1 MKKKNLVFI
10 LSLFFLA
17 SCSTGGSNGS
27 ITKPSVSNNSTNNST
42 STSTTTSISEPS
54 TSSSISSPTTTP
66 DEGYD
71 ETKSTEI
78 VLSDNNSVV
87 TNNNGFVVISSNE
100 IYITGAGTY
109 SISGTL
115 SNGKIIVNPSDENA
129 IIELELT
136 GVNISCNYGAPI
148 GIFNG
153 DQVDISA
160 KKGSKNYLFD
170 LRTSND
176 DTLDGSNACLYSAI
190 DMDLK
195 GKGSLSITS
204 SYNNGIG
211 TKDDLKIKNLE
222 LSVKAPNNAIKGNDS
237 LTIESGTIT
246 AISTQGDALKTSN
259 SSLSS
264 KGKEKGNITI
274 LDGTLNLYSACDAI
288 DAARDVYIGD
298 ASTTLSITILT
309 EQYSEYSEEVSKT
322 SDSTLYLV
330 LNSSTISSSSYRFA
344 AYFTTSSTSSF
355 SNMKSVS
362 NSGGFNRYTY
372 YSVDVPSG
380 AQSVT
385 FYAFNSSQTTNSID
399 SYTYK
404 SENMTI
410 PTSNDMF
417 RISRASGSLLSGSW
431 TTYSTPS
438 FGPGGPGGGMD
449 DGNTNKA
456 DYSCKGIKA
465 DNIIEITSGNINIKS
480 HDDGIHANND
490 VQLETGEYGLGNVT
504 INGGNIEIYT
514 DDDGIHA
521 DKELTINGG
530 YTIITNSYEGF
541 EGFTININGST
552 NEINSS
558 DDGINAAGGDERAN
572 EEQLNITGG
581 VTYIT
586 ANGDVIDS
594 NGNINMTGGV
604 VFAQG
609 LSRGGNGLLDFDG
622 TFTFSGGLLF
632 SYGTS
637 DMAQKPTAS
646 GTAKVSTPSVGRL
659 SVGHY
664 LNVVDSSSN
673 IVASMKITMSNLSYC
688 VLSYGSNYGTLST
701 SSSATT
707 SLELVKGLYYIA

>member
-1 MKKKNLVFI
+1 MKKRNLVFI

-17 SCSTGGSNGS
+17 SCSTGGNSGS
-27 ITKPSVSNNSTNNST
+27 IAKPSVSNNSTNNST
-42 STSTTTSISEPS
+42 STSNSTATSKPS
-54 TSSSISSPTTTP
+54 TSVSISSPTTNP

-87 TNNNGFVVISSNE
+87 TNNNGFVVISGNE

-115 SNGKIIVNPSDENA
+115 SNGKIIVNPSDEDA
-129 IIELELT
+129 TIELELT

-160 KKGSKNYLFD
+160 KKGSKNYLTD
-170 LRTSND
+170 LRTSDD

-204 SYNNGIG
+204 SYNNGVG

-274 LDGTLNLYSACDAI
+274 LDGTLKLYSACDAI
-288 DAARDVYIGD
+288 DAARNVYIGD
-298 ASTTLSITILT
+298 ASTTPNITILT

-322 SDSTLYLV
+322 SENTLYLA
-330 LNSSTISSSSYRFA
+330 LSSSSISSSNYRFA

-362 NSGGFNRYTY
+362 SSGGFDRYSY
-372 YSVDVPSG
+372 YSVDVPSD
-380 AQSVT
+380 AESVT
-385 FYAFNSSQTTNSID
+385 FYAFNSSQTTNSVEN
-399 SYTYK
+399 YTYK

-417 RISRASGSLLSGSW
+417 RVSRASGNLLSGSW
-431 TTYSTPS
+431 TTYSAPS
-438 FGPGGPGGGMD
+438 FGTGGPGGGMN

-465 DNIIEITSGNINIKS
+465 DNIIEIASGNINIKS

-514 DDDGIHA
+514 DDDGVHA
-521 DKELTINGG
+521 DKELTVNGG
-530 YTIITNSYEGF
+530 YTVITNSYEGF
-541 EGFTININGST
+541 EGFTININGGT

-586 ANGDVIDS
+586 ANGDIIDS

-609 LSRGGNGLLDFDG
+609 PSRGGNGLLDFDG

-632 SYGTS
+632 GYGTS

-659 SVGHY
+659 SVGYY
-664 LNVVDSSSN
+664 LNVIDSSSN
-673 IVASMKITMSNLSYC
+673 IVASMKITMTNLSYC

-701 SSSATT
+701 SSSSTT

>member
-1 MKKKNLVFI
+1 MKKKNLIFI

-27 ITKPSVSNNSTNNST
+27 IAKPSVSNNSTNNST

-54 TSSSISSPTTTP
+54 TSASISSPTTNP

-78 VLSDNNSVV
+78 VLSDNNSAI

-115 SNGKIIVNPSDENA
+115 SNGKIIVNPSDEDA
-129 IIELELT
+129 VIELELT

-170 LRTSND
+170 LRTSDD
-176 DTLDGSNACLYSAI
+176 DTLDGSNACLYSEI
-190 DMDLK
+190 DLNLK

-204 SYNNGIG
+204 SYNNGVG

-237 LTIESGTIT
+237 LIIESGTIT

-298 ASTTLSITILT
+298 ASTTPSITILT

-322 SDSTLYLV
+322 SDSTLYLA

-355 SNMKSVS
+355 LNMKSVS
-362 NSGGFNRYTY
+362 NSGRFNRYTY
-372 YSVDVPSG
+372 YSVDVPSD

-514 DDDGIHA
+514 DDDGVHA

-530 YTIITNSYEGF
+530 YTVITNSYEGF
-541 EGFTININGST
+541 EGFTININGGT

-558 DDGINAAGGDERAN
+558 DDGINASGGDERAN

-609 LSRGGNGLLDFDG
+609 PSRGGNGLLDFDG
-622 TFTFSGGLLF
+622 TFTFSGGLLLG
-632 SYGTS
+632 YGTS

-646 GTAKVSTPSVGRL
+646 GTAKVLTPSVGRL
-659 SVGHY
+659 SVGYY

-673 IVASMKITMSNLSYC
+673 IVASMKITMTNLSYC

-701 SSSATT
+701 SSSSTT

>member
-1 MKKKNLVFI
+1 MKKRNLVFI

-17 SCSTGGSNGS
+17 SCSTGGNSGNT
-27 ITKPSVSNNSTNNST
+27 TKPSVSNNSTNTSTSNST
-42 STSTTTSISEPS
+42 STSKPS
-54 TSSSISSPTTTP
+54 TSVSISSPTTNP

-78 VLSDNNSVV
+78 GLSDDNSTV
-87 TNNNGFVVISSNE
+87 TNNNGFVVISGNE

-115 SNGKIIVNPSDENA
+115 SNGKIIVNPSDEDA
-129 IIELELT
+129 TIELELT

-160 KKGSKNYLFD
+160 KKGSKNYLTD
-170 LRTSND
+170 LRTSDD

-204 SYNNGIG
+204 SYNNGVG

-222 LSVKAPNNAIKGNDS
+222 LSVKAPNNAIKGSDS

-264 KGKEKGNITI
+264 KGKEKGNISI
-274 LDGTLNLYSACDAI
+274 LDGTLKLYSACDAI

-298 ASTTLSITILT
+298 ASTTPNITILT

-322 SDSTLYLV
+322 SDSTLYLA
-330 LNSSTISSSSYRFA
+330 LSSSTISSSSYRFA

-362 NSGGFNRYTY
+362 SSGGFDRYSY
-372 YSVDVPSG
+372 YSVDVPSD
-380 AQSVT
+380 AESVT
-385 FYAFNSSQTTNSID
+385 FYAFNSSQTTNSVD

-417 RISRASGSLLSGSW
+417 KVSRASGSLLSGSW

-514 DDDGIHA
+514 DDDGVHA
-521 DKELTINGG
+521 DKELTVNGG
-530 YTIITNSYEGF
+530 YTVITNSYEGF
-541 EGFTININGST
+541 EGFTININGGT

-594 NGNINMTGGV
+594 NGNINMTDGV
-604 VFAQG
+604 IFAQG
-609 LSRGGNGLLDFDG
+609 PSRGGNGLLDFDG

-632 SYGTS
+632 GYGTS

-659 SVGHY
+659 SVGYY
-664 LNVVDSSSN
+664 LNVIDSSSN
-673 IVASMKITMSNLSYC
+673 IVASMKITMTNLSYC
-688 VLSYGSNYGTLST
+688 VLSYGSNYGTLSA
-701 SSSATT
+701 SSSSIT

>member
-259 SSLSS
+259 SSSSS

-274 LDGTLNLYSACDAI
+274 LDGTLNLYSECDAI
-288 DAARDVYIGD
+288 DAARNVYIGD
-298 ASTTLSITILT
+298 ASTTPNITILT

>member
-17 SCSTGGSNGS
+17 SCSSGGSNGS
-27 ITKPSVSNNSTNNST
+27 IAKPSVSNNSTNNSPSTIT
-42 STSTTTSISEPS
+42 STSISEPS
-54 TSSSISSPTTTP
+54 TSSSISSPTTNP

-129 IIELELT
+129 VIELELT

-170 LRTSND
+170 LRTSD
-176 DTLDGSNACLYSAI
+176 DNTLDGSNACLYSAI

-204 SYNNGIG
+204 SYNNGVG

-274 LDGTLNLYSACDAI
+274 LDGTLNLYSACDAF

-298 ASTTLSITILT
+298 ASTTPGITILT

-322 SDSTLYLV
+322 SDSTLYLA

-431 TTYSTPS
+431 STYSTPS

-514 DDDGIHA
+514 DDDGVHA
-521 DKELTINGG
+521 DKELTVNGG
-530 YTIITNSYEGF
+530 YTVITNSYEGF
-541 EGFTININGST
+541 EGFTININGGT

-594 NGNINMTGGV
+594 NGSINMTGGV

-609 LSRGGNGLLDFDG
+609 PSRGGNGLLDFDG

-632 SYGTS
+632 GYGTS

-646 GTAKVSTPSVGRL
+646 ANAKVSTPSVGRL
-659 SVGHY
+659 SVGYY

-701 SSSATT
+701 SSSSTT

>member
-1 MKKKNLVFI
+1 MKKKSIIFI

-17 SCSTGGSNGS
+17 SCATNSSNSTSNVPSISTG
-27 ITKPSVSNNSTNNST
+27 NSTNVSNST
-42 STSTTTSISEPS
+42 SSESNVSSGTSTSPSASTVISV
-54 TSSSISSPTTTP
+54 SSPTTTP

-71 ETKSTEI
+71 ETKSTDI
-78 VLSDNNSVV
+78 VLSDDSSVV
-87 TNNNGFVVISSNE
+87 TNNNGFVVISGNE
-100 IYITGAGTY
+100 IYITGDGTY
-109 SISGTL
+109 SISGSL
-115 SNGKIIVNPSDENA
+115 SNGKIIVNPSDEDA
-129 IIELELT
+129 VIELELN

-160 KKGSKNYLFD
+160 KKGSKNYLTD
-170 LRTSND
+170 LRSSD
-176 DTLDGSNACLYSAI
+176 DDSLDGSNACLYSAI

-195 GKGSLSITS
+195 GKGSLTITS
-204 SYNNGIG
+204 NYNNGVG

-259 SSLSS
+259 SSSSS

-288 DAARDVYIGD
+288 DAARNVYIGD
-298 ASTTLSITILT
+298 AATTPSITILT

-322 SDSTLYLV
+322 SENTLYLA
-330 LNSSTISSSSYRFA
+330 LTSTNFYASDYRFA
-344 AYFTTSSTSSF
+344 AYFTSSSSSSF
-355 SNMKSVS
+355 VEMKKV
-362 NSGGFNRYTY
+362 NSAGGGGFNRYTY
-372 YSVDVPSG
+372 YSVDVPTSSE
-380 AQSVT
+380 SVT
-385 FYAFNSSQTTNSID
+385 FYAFNSSQTSNSTET
-399 SYTYK
+399 YAYK

-417 RISRASGSLLSGSW
+417 KVTRASGSLLSGSW

-438 FGPGGPGGGMD
+438 FGPGGGGMD

-480 HDDGIHANND
+480 HDDGIHAKND

-514 DDDGIHA
+514 DDDGVHA
-521 DKELTINGG
+521 DKQLTINGG
-530 YTIITNSYEGF
+530 YTVITNSYEGF
-541 EGFTININGST
+541 EGFTININGGT

-572 EEQLNITGG
+572 E
-581 VTYIT
+581 
-586 ANGDVIDS
+586 
-594 NGNINMTGGV
+594 
-604 VFAQG
+604 
-609 LSRGGNGLLDFDG
+609 
-622 TFTFSGGLLF
+622 
-632 SYGTS
+632 
-637 DMAQKPTAS
+637 
-646 GTAKVSTPSVGRL
+646 
-659 SVGHY
+659 
-664 LNVVDSSSN
+664 
-673 IVASMKITMSNLSYC
+673 
-688 VLSYGSNYGTLST
+688 
-701 SSSATT
+701 
-707 SLELVKGLYYIA
+707 

>member
-1 MKKKNLVFI
+1 MKKKNLIFI

-42 STSTTTSISEPS
+42 STSTTTSASEPS
-54 TSSSISSPTTTP
+54 TSASISSPTTTP

-109 SISGTL
+109 SISGAL
-115 SNGKIIVNPSDENA
+115 SNGKIIVNPSDESA

-170 LRTSND
+170 LRTSD
-176 DTLDGSNACLYSAI
+176 DNTLDGSNACLYSAI

-204 SYNNGIG
+204 SYNNGVG

-237 LTIESGTIT
+237 ITIESGTIT

-298 ASTTLSITILT
+298 ASTTPSITILT

-322 SDSTLYLV
+322 SDSTLYLA
-330 LNSSTISSSSYRFA
+330 LSSSTISSSSYRFA

-355 SNMKSVS
+355 LNMKSVS
-362 NSGGFNRYTY
+362 SSGGFNRYTY
-372 YSVDVPSG
+372 YSVSVPSD
-380 AQSVT
+380 AESVT

-417 RISRASGSLLSGSW
+417 RVSRASGSLLSGSW

-438 FGPGGPGGGMD
+438 FGPGGGGMD

-490 VQLETGEYGLGNVT
+490 AQLETGEYGLGNVT

-530 YTIITNSYEGF
+530 YTVITNSYEGF
-541 EGFTININGST
+541 EGFTININGGT

-594 NGNINMTGGV
+594 NGSINMTGGV

-609 LSRGGNGLLDFDG
+609 PSRGGNGLLDFDG

-632 SYGTS
+632 GYGTS

-646 GTAKVSTPSVGRL
+646 GNVKVSTPSVGRL
-659 SVGHY
+659 SVGYY

-701 SSSATT
+701 SSSSTT